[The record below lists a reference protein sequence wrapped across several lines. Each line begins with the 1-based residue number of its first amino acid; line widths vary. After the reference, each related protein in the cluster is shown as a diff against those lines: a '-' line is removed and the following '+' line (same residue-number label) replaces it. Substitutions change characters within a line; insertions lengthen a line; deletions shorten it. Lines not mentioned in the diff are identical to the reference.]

1 MKNKAAAAL
10 AALVLLFSGFTGGFF
25 LGRNTRV
32 QAIQTT
38 KTVSVQLPGE
48 TVVVLK
54 EVLVTLPPETTVP
67 PVSTAPTE
75 AAPSRSNGNTAANPW
90 ETTPKETE
98 PVATAPIATVPAETA
113 PITTVPTETAP
124 KATVPAETA
133 PKTTKPKEDTVSF
146 PVNINTA
153 SKKELDALPG
163 IGEVLAQRIIDYR
176 NANGPFRSV
185 SDLIKVKGIGEKTL
199 AKLKP
204 YATV

>member
-1 MKNKAAAAL
+1 MKNKMLAAL

-32 QAIQTT
+32 GAIQTT
-38 KTVSVQLPGE
+38 KTVYETVPPE
-48 TVVVLK
+48 TVVVLR

-67 PVSTAPTE
+67 VPETTAP
-75 AAPSRSNGNTAANPW
+75 PSKSTP
-90 ETTPKETE
+90 TTGSDSSKS
-98 PVATAPIATVPAETA
+98 AE
-113 PITTVPTETAP
+113 
-124 KATVPAETA
+124 
-133 PKTTKPKEDTVSF
+133 KTTEKKSSATKVSF

-153 SKKELDALPG
+153 SKRELDALPG

-176 NANGPFRSV
+176 SANGPFSSV
-185 SDLIKVKGIGEKTL
+185 DELIKIKGIGEKTL

>member
-1 MKNKAAAAL
+1 MKNKALAML

-32 QAIQTT
+32 SVIQTT
-38 KTVSVQLPGE
+38 KTVYETLPPE
-48 TVVVLK
+48 TVVVLR
-54 EVLVTLPPETTVP
+54 EVLVTLPPETTSPTPETTAP
-67 PVSTAPTE
+67 PVKSTSSGSTN
-75 AAPSRSNGNTAANPW
+75 PSG
-90 ETTPKETE
+90 K
-98 PVATAPIATVPAETA
+98 
-113 PITTVPTETAP
+113 
-124 KATVPAETA
+124 
-133 PKTTKPKEDTVSF
+133 KTSQSKVSF

-176 NANGPFRSV
+176 NAHGAFGSV
-185 SDLIKVKGIGEKTL
+185 DELVKVKGIGEKTL

>member
-38 KTVSVQLPGE
+38 KTVLQEVPGE
-48 TVVVLK
+48 TVVIMQ
-54 EVLVTLPPETTVP
+54 EVLVTLPPETVP
-67 PVSTAPTE
+67 PTQPPQETI
-75 AAPSRSNGNTAANPW
+75 PSRSAGTQQ
-90 ETTPKETE
+90 PKETVE
-98 PVATAPIATVPAETA
+98 
-113 PITTVPTETAP
+113 
-124 KATVPAETA
+124 
-133 PKTTKPKEDTVSF
+133 TKPKEQKVTF
-146 PVNINTA
+146 PVNVNTA
-153 SKKELDALPG
+153 SAWELEALPG

-176 NANGPFRSV
+176 SANGPFQSV
-185 SDLIKVKGIGEKTL
+185 DALIKVKGIGEKTL

>member
-1 MKNKAAAAL
+1 MKNKALAAL

-32 QAIQTT
+32 ETIQTT
-38 KTVSVQLPGE
+38 KTVTQTVPGE
-48 TVVVLK
+48 TVVVLR

-67 PVSTAPTE
+67 PVT
-75 AAPSRSNGNTAANPW
+75 
-90 ETTPKETE
+90 TE
-98 PVATAPIATVPAETA
+98 P
-113 PITTVPTETAP
+113 PTRSEASGQTRSSAS
-124 KATVPAETA
+124 KSTEE
-133 PKTTKPKEDTVSF
+133 KTGF

-176 NANGPFRSV
+176 KANGPFSSV
-185 SDLIKVKGIGEKTL
+185 DDLIKIKGIGEKTL